1 MVHGYPNGITK
12 KDIPYYAQIIH
23 IADVFDAIVTKRQYT
38 THVDISKTLK
48 LLIKD
53 AEPTRQTVALD
64 LLSSYS
70 KVGKINSKILKILF
84 KVVIDDTLYEI
95 SCTSE
100 YVNFLKD
107 QLKRLHKIK
116 KIDEKMQ
123 NARKQS
129 EKDYFKDYMRIL
141 FEQGENYENYNQVIK
156 DYESALILKEDLINK
171 LKNEINIIKSLKV

>member
-1 MVHGYPNGITK
+1 M
-12 KDIPYYAQIIH
+12 
-23 IADVFDAIVTKRQYT
+23 
-38 THVDISKTLK
+38 
-48 LLIKD
+48 
-53 AEPTRQTVALD
+53 
-64 LLSSYS
+64 
-70 KVGKINSKILKILF
+70 
-84 KVVIDDTLYEI
+84 
-95 SCTSE
+95 
-100 YVNFLKD
+100 
-107 QLKRLHKIK
+107 HKIK